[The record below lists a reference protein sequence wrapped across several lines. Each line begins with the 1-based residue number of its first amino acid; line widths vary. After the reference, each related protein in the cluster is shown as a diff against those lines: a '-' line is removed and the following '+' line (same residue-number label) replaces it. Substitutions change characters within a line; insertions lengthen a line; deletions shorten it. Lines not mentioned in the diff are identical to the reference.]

1 MRFSFTGFEL
11 TSIFRTKLKLTTRTK
26 QEEVAYL
33 RGVDGPVIV
42 VGGGGGGE
50 RGGVGF

>member
-26 QEEVAYL
+26 LEEVAYI
-33 RGVDGPVIV
+33 RGVDGPVI
-42 VGGGGGGE
+42 GGGGGGK